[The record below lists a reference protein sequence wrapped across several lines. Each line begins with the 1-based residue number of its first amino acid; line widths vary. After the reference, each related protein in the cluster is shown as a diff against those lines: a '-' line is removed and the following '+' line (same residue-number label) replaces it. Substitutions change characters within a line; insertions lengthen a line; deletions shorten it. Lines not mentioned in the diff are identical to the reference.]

1 MLHIIACYLEQAH
14 VENKLEQCEH
24 WNVVLAVVV
33 RLDTGTLRRVDVLS
47 TEQGGEEEGLR

>member
-47 TEQGGEEEGLR
+47 TEQGGEKEGLR